1 MVLRCRTIA
10 VRLAMLI
17 AQQDLDIV
25 RGREAKHRADDE
37 LPVLPELAIV
47 EEVREPAIVI
57 AVIGGDLRLQLA
69 FDDRPR
75 DRGIGDDAQARL
87 DRDAAARSEE
97 NTSDLQSL
105 MRISSAVVYSN

>member
-1 MVLRCRTIA
+1 
-10 VRLAMLI
+10 MLI

-75 DRGIGDDAQARL
+75 DRGIGDDAPDRL
-87 DRDAAARSEE
+87 DRDAADRKSVVKGKSVSVRVDLGGSRTIQKK
-97 NTSDLQSL
+97 NTQTP
-105 MRISSAVVYSN
+105 

>member
-25 RGREAKHRADDE
+25 RGREAKPRADDE

-47 EEVREPAIVI
+47 EEVREPAIVL
-57 AVIGGDLRLQLA
+57 AVLGGDLRLQLA
-69 FDDRPR
+69 FADRPR
-75 DRGIGDDAQARL
+75 DRGIGADGPARL
-87 DRDAAARSEE
+87 ARHAPAPTADRGGLAG
-97 NTSDLQSL
+97 
-105 MRISSAVVYSN
+105 